1 MNHTIILFINYNIIV
16 IVMYFIYFVNVNGIV
31 NAGINVNVDVNEFIN
46 YVRFD
51 WYFMIIQYV
60 VIVIDGIMV
69 KFGINF
75 D

>member
-1 MNHTIILFINYNIIV
+1 
-16 IVMYFIYFVNVNGIV
+16 MYFIYFVNVNVIGIVIV
-31 NAGINVNVDVNEFIN
+31 NAGIDVIVNFDVNEFIN
-46 YVRFD
+46 YVSFD